1 MQWANAGFSTDAG
14 AGRGHH
20 ALAITGIALVVA
32 PLACVMLGGWVGL
45 RGGSPGRRRKPPLAA
60 DIDGVLRDM
69 HLRMCWHAVRQ
80 RLRWARSGPRG
91 GVRFPRVQL
100 TSLACV

>member
-32 PLACVMLGGWVGL
+32 PLACVMLVGL
-45 RGGSPGRRRKPPLAA
+45 GCVDGRLDADESLPLQP
-60 DIDGVLRDM
+60 I
-69 HLRMCWHAVRQ
+69 
-80 RLRWARSGPRG
+80 
-91 GVRFPRVQL
+91 L
-100 TSLACV
+100 TEYCAISLYVCAGTQ